1 MADKVTTLE
10 DLARMEAAAI
20 KKRNQ
25 AKVDFL
31 EGQKR
36 LVTELPERFFAIA
49 GQARDGVKRFN
60 TAAAIEHPVQYME
73 SPAITVR
80 EMSMHG
86 DYFFEVKR
94 KPNELMLALRPMTRA
109 GKPDAFLI
117 EGNGTVGL
125 APMNDRFQIRI
136 DAIVAGKEIRYK
148 TTVAGNK
155 VDTPIDEFGDRLV
168 MVIVTG
174 QLTRFWNTPP
184 WAGEPDVVTK
194 R

>member
-1 MADKVTTLE
+1 MADKVQTLE
-10 DLARMEAAAI
+10 DLARIEAAAI

-49 GQARDGVKRFN
+49 AQAREGVKRFN
-60 TAAAIEHPVQYME
+60 NAAEIEHPVHYME

-80 EMSMHG
+80 EMNMTG

-94 KPNELMLALRPMTRA
+94 KPNEVLLALRPMARA
-109 GKPDAFLI
+109 GKPDAYLI
-117 EGNGTVGL
+117 EGNGTIGL

-148 TTVAGNK
+148 VTVDGHK
-155 VDTPIDEFGDRLV
+155 VDTPIDDFGDRLV
-168 MVIVTG
+168 MVIVTA
-174 QLTRFWNTPP
+174 QLTRFWNTAP
-184 WAGEPDVVTK
+184 WVGEPDPVTK